1 MATTGARAAMVAAAL
16 AMITGGRATAASP
29 GDIAPL
35 VLHVTDYTHLKTRE
49 LALKPGDLLEAER
62 LATEVYARIGVRV
75 VWTDGCAAGAAADGA
90 LHLDVVLLSA
100 EMTARRQPTPAP
112 MTFGQ
117 ASPETRRAFI
127 YSARVINHAIQTA
140 SDPRWV
146 LALVLAHEVGHMLLP
161 QYSHSTSGLMRPYW
175 EGRIVAIP
183 DFLPSQGEEIR
194 SRLTAPETTERRA
207 IAPPM

>member
-1 MATTGARAAMVAAAL
+1 MATRGAGLAIVAAAVATL
-16 AMITGGRATAASP
+16 TGGRAMASP
-29 GDIAPL
+29 GDVAPL

-49 LALKPGDLLEAER
+49 LAMKPGDLLEAER

-75 VWTDGCAAGAAADGA
+75 VWTDGCAAGAAGDGA
-90 LHLDVVLLSA
+90 LHLDVILLSA
-100 EMTARRQPTPAP
+100 EMTARRQPTPGP

-117 ASPETRRAFI
+117 ASRETRRAFI

-194 SRLTAPETTERRA
+194 SRLTTPETTERRE